1 MPTGLFLVFSAP
13 SHFSTFFRHELQH
26 ETSHSM
32 WSAPVKH
39 SSPRWRK
46 KGLCLLLL
54 PVFYIQRMPYHHP
67 RKTLWSQLPADLKS
81 LFCTLS
87 PTPSPLHSPGAA
99 LLSQLHPFPLACTQ
113 AQGIFTRGLGDSTHL
128 VLLKIKPQFPVLYGT
143 LADHT
148 TAVSSF
154 WKGLVYFEFRLKY
167 PSQNRSLE
175 QQLWCPKEIKL

>member
-1 MPTGLFLVFSAP
+1 MKKSFPRISHFPMPTGLFLVFSAP

-67 RKTLWSQLPADLKS
+67 RKTLWSQLPVDLKS
-81 LFCTLS
+81 LFCTLFL
-87 PTPSPLHSPGAA
+87 PSQA
-99 LLSQLHPFPLACTQ
+99 PFIVLVQHFFPSCIL
-113 AQGIFTRGLGDSTHL
+113 FHLL
-128 VLLKIKPQFPVLYGT
+128 VLKHKAFSQGVLVT
-143 LADHT
+143 LHT
-148 TAVSSF
+148 LSSS
-154 WKGLVYFEFRLKY
+154 K
-167 PSQNRSLE
+167 
-175 QQLWCPKEIKL
+175 